1 VRRSRVVTARPSAS
15 PVAVV
20 LRRLV
25 PLASVSFALDAA
37 SPPIA
42 PDALKE
48 DRVFKVTRVTGA

>member
-1 VRRSRVVTARPSAS
+1 
-15 PVAVV
+15 
-20 LRRLV
+20 
-25 PLASVSFALDAA
+25 LASVSFALDAA